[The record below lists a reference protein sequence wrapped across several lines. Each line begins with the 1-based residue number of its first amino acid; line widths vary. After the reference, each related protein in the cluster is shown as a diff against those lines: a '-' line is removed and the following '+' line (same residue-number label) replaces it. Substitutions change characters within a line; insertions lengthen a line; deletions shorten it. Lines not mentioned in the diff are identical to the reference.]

1 MLLRHSGLGKAG
13 FRRGRRVNY
22 ESGLGTGKEF
32 AVAWE
37 PGRQL
42 EVESLTGIGSPGF
55 LPRIKQAGGLILEQY
70 PDARKR
76 FHRVTVRFNG
86 YEGQISTPAITE
98 EAPVK
103 Y

>member
-1 MLLRHSGLGKAG
+1 MDH
-13 FRRGRRVNY
+13 

-42 EVESLTGIGSPGF
+42 EVESLTGIGSPGV
-55 LPRIKQAGGLILEQY
+55 LTRIKQAGGLILEQY
-70 PDARKR
+70 LDARTR
-76 FHRVTVRFNG
+76 FHRVTARFNG
-86 YEGQISTPAITE
+86 HEGQISTPAITE